1 MKFKPEPGHIAA
13 VAGGLSA
20 VGLAAAV
27 VFSSAASADT
37 ESEACTP
44 SRVTVMAADGS
55 AVDVHTCVYPAAPEP
70 EPTEPPR
77 TSEPGPNPT
86 DEIPEPEPDPVEPEP
101 DPVEPDPS
109 NGTPPPAGSSPPG
122 GSSQP
127 TSP

>member
-20 VGLAAAV
+20 VGLAAVV
-27 VFSSAASADT
+27 VFSSTASADT

-55 AVDVHTCVYPAAPEP
+55 AVDVHTCVYPATPEP
-70 EPTEPPR
+70 EPTEPTYP
-77 TSEPGPNPT
+77 SPVDPDPAHP
-86 DEIPEPEPDPVEPEP
+86 DPEPDPADPDPEP
-101 DPVEPDPS
+101 STPNPS
-109 NGTPPPAGSSPPG
+109 DGTSPPAGSSPPG